1 MPKRKPKPHH
11 HTNTP
16 QLPPHITQQYES
28 EPAVQERFSSA
39 MTLAWAHYEREF
51 LRAMAE
57 RSVAPAKAQDVV
69 RGIFNDAVCMH
80 ACMHVYM

>member
-1 MPKRKPKPHH
+1 M
-11 HTNTP
+11 
-16 QLPPHITQQYES
+16 
-28 EPAVQERFSSA
+28 QERFSSA

-80 ACMHVYM
+80 ACLARWVLVTWVGIEARGLGRAGQQN